1 MELEL
6 VSVEKQ
12 ATLRLEREREGG
24 EREREG
30 ERVRRDKK
38 KESFEEFGF
47 KEETNKKKMVIRVIW
62 PHVFHTF
69 IL

>member
-1 MELEL
+1 MR
-6 VSVEKQ
+6 SRQ
-12 ATLRLEREREGG
+12 PSGWRERERRGGG
-24 EREREG
+24 EREREFQQ
-30 ERVRRDKK
+30 RVRRDKK

>member
-1 MELEL
+1 MR
-6 VSVEKQ
+6 SRQ
-12 ATLRLEREREGG
+12 PSGWRERERGRG
-24 EREREG
+24 ERERER
-30 ERVRRDKK
+30 EFQQRVRRDKK